1 LPGAFLFYERNSLNF
16 SKQLATI
23 YISRANCLLTI
34 FTNLIL
40 FNQVYWCLD
49 LIFEEDMMKKIC
61 TVFSTFAILILLFS
75 LSFGR
80 SNFTGYSGAPGSS
93 GLCASSCHGTG
104 GGTIQVSGFP
114 NEYTPGLVY
123 TVSVTHNG
131 GSTIRQF
138 NGSCRIGTGSQNAGV
153 IAAGTRSVTYNA
165 SGETN
170 GIHLSSTSQND
181 CTFQW
186 TAPQAGTETVRLY
199 VAGQQGG
206 SSGPNTSLTLVAT
219 EQQSGIDDDNLI
231 PKKSVLISNYP
242 NPFNG
247 STILRFNLPSSGKI
261 GIDIYNVVGQ
271 KMESIYSGAAGAGEF
286 SIAWDASRFPSGI
299 YFAKLI
305 FGDKSFNHRITLLK

>member
-1 LPGAFLFYERNSLNF
+1 
-16 SKQLATI
+16 LA
-23 YISRANCLLTI
+23 
-34 FTNLIL
+34 
-40 FNQVYWCLD
+40 
-49 LIFEEDMMKKIC
+49 FEEDVMKKLI
-61 TVFSTFAILILLFS
+61 TAFSIIVILLILFS

-80 SNFTGYSGAPGSS
+80 TSFTGYSGAPGSN
-93 GLCASSCHGTG
+93 GFCASSCHGTG

-114 NEYTPGLVY
+114 TEYTPGLVY

-186 TAPQAGTETVRLY
+186 TAPQAGTGTVRLY
-199 VAGQQGG
+199 IAGQQGA
-206 SSGPNTSLTLVAT
+206 SSGANTSLTLVAT

-231 PKKSVLISNYP
+231 PENAILISNYP

-247 STILRFNLPSSGKI
+247 STILHFNLPASGII
-261 GIDIYNVVGQ
+261 GIDIYNIVGQ
-271 KMESIYSGAAGAGEF
+271 KVESLFSGNANAGEF
-286 SIAWDASRFPSGI
+286 SIAWNASRYPSGI
-299 YFAKLI
+299 YFARLT
-305 FGDKSFNHRITLLK
+305 FGEKASNHRITLLK